1 MTAPPPSAITAGSG
15 VGERRADRVRL
26 DLAEALLPA
35 LLEQLGDRL
44 AGALLDR
51 VVEVE
56 ERAVEPRRQLAAERR
71 LAGAHEPDQDDV
83 PVERVHSGSDHAMR
97 SR

>member
-1 MTAPPPSAITAGSG
+1 MNAARERLAVLGRRDG
-15 VGERRADRVRL
+15 AAAERDHGRLGLGERRADRVRL

-35 LLEQLGDRL
+35 LLEELRDRL

-56 ERAVEPRRQLAAERR
+56 ERAARAARRARGRPSSCRR
-71 LAGAHEPDQDDV
+71 P
-83 PVERVHSGSDHAMR
+83 
-97 SR
+97 